1 MAGRTL
7 VVGLGNPILGDDGVG
22 WRVAD
27 LVQECTGDREDIE
40 VTCAAVGGLTLME
53 QLIGYDRVV
62 IVDAVHSGAEP
73 IGAVTAL
80 RLGDL
85 PNPSVGHT
93 TSAHDTSL
101 HTAIATAAALQVP
114 LPSAITVVGVEVPAG
129 FVFSENL
136 SPPVA
141 GAVEA
146 AAALVLD
153 CVANDS
159 LLPTGR
165 KGGTHGI
172 P

>member
-1 MAGRTL
+1 
-7 VVGLGNPILGDDGVG
+7 VGLGNPILGDDGVG

-27 LVQECTGDREDIE
+27 LVQARTGDREDIE

-62 IVDAVHSGAEP
+62 IVDAVHSGSKPA
-73 IGAVTAL
+73 GSVAAQ

-85 PNPSVGHT
+85 PNPSAGHT

-101 HTAIATAAALQVP
+101 QTAIATAAALQVP
-114 LPSAITVVGVEVPAG
+114 LPSAITVVGIEVPAG
-129 FVFSENL
+129 FTFSEDL

-146 AAALVLD
+146 AAALVFN
-153 CVANDS
+153 CVANNS
-159 LLPTGR
+159 LLPAGQ